1 MKNFKKEMKA
11 KLNEEAHLAGANSE
25 EFDRWYAANED
36 KLGEFSPVSARDA
49 DARGGVRVKRFLPAA
64 AFIGLA
70 FVMAM
75 VLVILFVTNNGG
87 ESDFTFN
94 SDMVYNRE
102 LTDEEFAAVEGQY
115 DFIDNMD
122 VTDSI
127 KLLYNEDNSLVFII
141 IHGEIITQS
150 DYYFMT
156 VQIEYNEHYNFVDK
170 RYYDDLD
177 NSTTTDNFDVS
188 YEQWGIDD
196 SGLYTYLLRLESEI
210 LNTVYMEVHCF
221 EDDISYILNEVL

>member
-11 KLNEEAHLAGANSE
+11 KLNDEAHLAGANSE

-49 DARGGVRVKRFLPAA
+49 NARGGVRVKRFLPAA

-70 FVMAM
+70 FVMTM

-122 VTDSI
+122 VSNSI

-141 IHGEIITQS
+141 VHGEIVTQS
-150 DYYFMT
+150 NYYFIT

-170 RYYDDLD
+170 YYYHNLD

-188 YEQWGIDD
+188 YEQMGLDD
-196 SGLYTYLLRLESEI
+196 GGLYTYLLRLESEN
-210 LNTVYMEVHCF
+210 LNTVYMEVHCL

>member
-11 KLNEEAHLAGANSE
+11 KLNEEAHLVGANSE
-25 EFDRWYAANED
+25 EFDCWYAANED

-64 AFIGLA
+64 AFTGLA

-122 VTDSI
+122 VSNSI

-141 IHGEIITQS
+141 VHGEIVTQS
-150 DYYFMT
+150 NYYFIT
-156 VQIEYNEHYNFVDK
+156 VQIEYNEHYDFVDK
-170 RYYDDLD
+170 PIYYRLD
-177 NSTTTDNFDVS
+177 NNLVVDDYSVS
-188 YEQWGIDD
+188 YEQMGLDD
-196 SGLYTYLLRLESEI
+196 SRLYVYLLRLESEN
-210 LNTVYMEVHCF
+210 LNTVYMEVHCL

>member
-11 KLNEEAHLAGANSE
+11 KLNDEAHLAGANSE

-36 KLGEFSPVSARDA
+36 KLGEFSPVSARDS

-70 FVMAM
+70 FVMVM
-75 VLVILFVTNNGG
+75 VLVVLFVTNNGG

-196 SGLYTYLLRLESEI
+196 SGLYTYLLRLESEN

>member
-11 KLNEEAHLAGANSE
+11 KLNDEAHLAGANSE

-70 FVMAM
+70 FVMVM
-75 VLVILFVTNNGG
+75 VLVILFVTNNGQEG
-87 ESDFTFN
+87 DFTFSN
-94 SDMVYNRE
+94 DMVYSSE
-102 LTDEEFAAVEGQY
+102 LTDSELIAVEEQY
-115 DFIDNMD
+115 SFISKIS
-122 VTDSI
+122 VTQSAKI
-127 KLLYNEDNSLVFII
+127 LHKEDNSLVGISFEGELETDFDFYFI
-141 IHGEIITQS
+141 TAQ
-150 DYYFMT
+150 
-156 VQIEYNEHYNFVDK
+156 VQYNENYDFVDK
-170 RYYDDLD
+170 ENYYNLS
-177 NSTTTDNFDVS
+177 NNTVTDIYFVS
-188 YEQWGIDD
+188 YEQTEIDY
-196 SGLYTYLLRLESEI
+196 SGLYVYLLRLESEN

>member
-11 KLNEEAHLAGANSE
+11 KLNDEAYLAGANSE

-36 KLGEFSPVSARDA
+36 KLGEFSPVFARDA

-70 FVMAM
+70 FVMVM
-75 VLVILFVTNNGG
+75 VLVVLFVTNNGG

-115 DFIDNMD
+115 DFRDNMD

-170 RYYDDLD
+170 RYYDD
-177 NSTTTDNFDVS
+177 
-188 YEQWGIDD
+188 
-196 SGLYTYLLRLESEI
+196 
-210 LNTVYMEVHCF
+210 
-221 EDDISYILNEVL
+221 

>member
-11 KLNEEAHLAGANSE
+11 KLNDEAHLAGANSE

-49 DARGGVRVKRFLPAA
+49 DARGGVRVKKFLPAA

-70 FVMAM
+70 FVMVM
-75 VLVILFVTNNGG
+75 VLVVLFVTNNGG

-122 VTDSI
+122 VSNSI

-141 IHGEIITQS
+141 VHGEIVTQS
-150 DYYFMT
+150 NYYFIT

-170 RYYDDLD
+170 YYYHNLD

-188 YEQWGIDD
+188 YEQMGLDD
-196 SGLYTYLLRLESEI
+196 GGLYTYLLRLESEN
-210 LNTVYMEVHCF
+210 LNTVYMEVHCL

>member
-11 KLNEEAHLAGANSE
+11 KLNDEAHLAGANSE

-49 DARGGVRVKRFLPAA
+49 NARGGVRVKRFLPAA

-70 FVMAM
+70 FVMVM
-75 VLVILFVTNNGG
+75 VLVILFVTNNGQ
-87 ESDFTFN
+87 EDNFTFSN
-94 SDMVYNRE
+94 DMVYSSKLSDSE
-102 LTDEEFAAVEGQY
+102 LSAVKDEY
-115 DFIDNMD
+115 DFVDNMD
-122 VTDSI
+122 VVQAT
-127 KLLYNEDNSLVFII
+127 KLLYKVDNSLVVILL
-141 IHGEIITQS
+141 ESEVLSQ
-150 DYYFMT
+150 DNYYFIT
-156 VQIEYNEHYNFVDK
+156 LQIEYNEHYDFVDK
-170 RYYDDLD
+170 YYYHNLD

-188 YEQWGIDD
+188 YEQMGLDD
-196 SGLYTYLLRLESEI
+196 GGLYTYLLRLESEN

>member
-196 SGLYTYLLRLESEI
+196 SGLYTYLLRLESEN

>member
-11 KLNEEAHLAGANSE
+11 KLNDEAHLAGANSE

-70 FVMAM
+70 FVMVM
-75 VLVILFVTNNGG
+75 VLVVLFVTNNGG

-177 NSTTTDNFDVS
+177 NTTTTDNFDVS

-196 SGLYTYLLRLESEI
+196 SGLYTYLLRLESEN

>member
-102 LTDEEFAAVEGQY
+102 LTDEEFAAVEEQY

-177 NSTTTDNFDVS
+177 NTTTTDNFDVS

-196 SGLYTYLLRLESEI
+196 SGLYTYLLRLESEN

>member
-11 KLNEEAHLAGANSE
+11 KLNDAAHLAGANSE

-70 FVMAM
+70 FVMVM
-75 VLVILFVTNNGG
+75 VLVVLFVTNNGG

-170 RYYDDLD
+170 YYYHNLD

-188 YEQWGIDD
+188 YEQMGLDD
-196 SGLYTYLLRLESEI
+196 GGLYTYLLRLESEN

>member
-11 KLNEEAHLAGANSE
+11 KLNDEAHLAGANSE

-49 DARGGVRVKRFLPAA
+49 DARGGVRVKKFLPAA

-70 FVMAM
+70 FVMVM
-75 VLVILFVTNNGG
+75 VLVVLFVTNNGG

-122 VTDSI
+122 VSNSI

-141 IHGEIITQS
+141 VHGEIVTQS
-150 DYYFMT
+150 NYYFIT

-170 RYYDDLD
+170 YYCHNLD

-188 YEQWGIDD
+188 YELMGLDD
-196 SGLYTYLLRLESEI
+196 GGLYTYLLRLESEN
-210 LNTVYMEVHCF
+210 LNTVYMEVHCL

>member
-102 LTDEEFAAVEGQY
+102 LTDEEFAAVEEQY

-122 VTDSI
+122 VSNSI

-177 NSTTTDNFDVS
+177 NTTTTDNFDVS

-196 SGLYTYLLRLESEI
+196 SGLYTYLLRLESEN

>member
-11 KLNEEAHLAGANSE
+11 KLNDEAHLAGANSD

-70 FVMAM
+70 FVMVM
-75 VLVILFVTNNGG
+75 VLVILFVTNNGQEG
-87 ESDFTFN
+87 DFTFSN
-94 SDMVYNRE
+94 DMVYSSE
-102 LTDEEFAAVEGQY
+102 LTDSELIAVEEQY
-115 DFIDNMD
+115 SFISKIS
-122 VTDSI
+122 VTQSAKI
-127 KLLYNEDNSLVFII
+127 LHKEDNSLVGISFEGELETDFDFYFI
-141 IHGEIITQS
+141 TAQ
-150 DYYFMT
+150 
-156 VQIEYNEHYNFVDK
+156 VQYNENYDFVDK
-170 RYYDDLD
+170 ENYYNLS
-177 NSTTTDNFDVS
+177 NNTVTDIYFVS
-188 YEQWGIDD
+188 YEQTEIDY
-196 SGLYTYLLRLESEI
+196 SGLYVYLLRLESEN

>member
-1 MKNFKKEMKA
+1 MKNFKKEMKV
-11 KLNEEAHLAGANSE
+11 KLNDEAHLAGANSE

-49 DARGGVRVKRFLPAA
+49 NARGGVRVKRFLPAA
-64 AFIGLA
+64 AFTGLA

-122 VTDSI
+122 VSNSI

-141 IHGEIITQS
+141 VHGEIVTQS
-150 DYYFMT
+150 NYYFIT
-156 VQIEYNEHYNFVDK
+156 VQIEYNEHYDFVDK
-170 RYYDDLD
+170 PIYYRLD
-177 NSTTTDNFDVS
+177 NNLVVDDYSVS
-188 YEQWGIDD
+188 YEQMGLDD
-196 SGLYTYLLRLESEI
+196 SRLYVYLLRLESEN

>member
-1 MKNFKKEMKA
+1 
-11 KLNEEAHLAGANSE
+11 
-25 EFDRWYAANED
+25 
-36 KLGEFSPVSARDA
+36 
-49 DARGGVRVKRFLPAA
+49 
-64 AFIGLA
+64 
-70 FVMAM
+70 MAM

-102 LTDEEFAAVEGQY
+102 LTDEEFAAVEEQY

-122 VTDSI
+122 VSNSI

-177 NSTTTDNFDVS
+177 NTTTTDNFDVS

-196 SGLYTYLLRLESEI
+196 SGLYTYLLRLESEN

>member
-11 KLNEEAHLAGANSE
+11 KLNDEAHLAGANSE

-70 FVMAM
+70 FVMVM
-75 VLVILFVTNNGG
+75 VLVVLFVTNNGR

-102 LTDEEFAAVEGQY
+102 LTDEEFTAVEEQY

-122 VTDSI
+122 VSNSI

-141 IHGEIITQS
+141 IHGEIVTQS
-150 DYYFMT
+150 NYYFIT
-156 VQIEYNEHYNFVDK
+156 VQIEYNEHYDFVDK
-170 RYYDDLD
+170 PIYYRLD
-177 NSTTTDNFDVS
+177 NNLVVDDYSVS
-188 YEQWGIDD
+188 YEQMGLDD
-196 SGLYTYLLRLESEI
+196 SRLYVYLLRLESENF
-210 LNTVYMEVHCF
+210 NTVYMEVHCL

>member
-1 MKNFKKEMKA
+1 MKNFKKGMKA

-70 FVMAM
+70 FVMVM
-75 VLVILFVTNNGG
+75 VLVVLFVTNNGG

-102 LTDEEFAAVEGQY
+102 LTDEEFAAVEEQY

-196 SGLYTYLLRLESEI
+196 SGLYTYLLRLESEN